1 VTDDQYPTNTGVYE
15 DTNIMCC
22 GVESDYPASVPSEF
36 LADGTTANPF
46 YVDADTKVEYLNQL
60 SATSGIPD
68 DDGSA
73 ARNCAMLLN
82 NPKSRSAD
90 RTPWKCS

>member
-1 VTDDQYPTNTGVYE
+1 
-15 DTNIMCC
+15 MCC

-36 LADGTTANPF
+36 LEDGVTANSV
-46 YVDADTKVEYLNQL
+46 YVDATTTVEYLDQL
-60 SATSGIPD
+60 TSTAGIPD

>member
-1 VTDDQYPTNTGVYE
+1 
-15 DTNIMCC
+15 MCC

-36 LADGTTANPF
+36 LDEDKTIANSVF
-46 YVDADTKVEYLNQL
+46 VDADTEVEYLDQL
-60 SATSGIPD
+60 GVTSGIPD

-82 NPKSRSAD
+82 NPKSRSSD